1 MPRLLVVYGT
11 TDGQTGKVT
20 DFLAAELSRLGAR
33 VDRFE
38 AGAAP
43 ADLSVYDGVIVAA
56 SVHAGGYQRPVIRW
70 VQSHAAI
77 LCAMPSAFISVCL
90 GILQKDPAVRR
101 DLDQILG
108 RFVRESRWHPGE
120 IKEVAG
126 ALKYREY
133 GWLKRRV
140 MRYMAAK
147 AGGSTDTSRNH
158 EYTDWADLRRW
169 AGTFLAD
176 FPGWAR
182 PVLSA
187 RSAGEADYAA

>member
-20 DFLAAELSRLGAR
+20 DFLAAEWSRLGAR

-38 AGAAP
+38 AEAAP
-43 ADLSVYDGVIVAA
+43 ADLSGYDGVIVAA
-56 SVHAGGYQRPVIRW
+56 SVHAGGYQQPVIGW

-77 LCAMPSAFISVCL
+77 LGAMPSAFISVSL

-101 DLDQILG
+101 DLDGILG
-108 RFVRESRWHPGE
+108 RFVRESRWHPGMV
-120 IKEVAG
+120 KEVAG

-169 AGTFLAD
+169 AGAFLVD
-176 FPGWAR
+176 FPEWSR
-182 PVLSA
+182 PVLNA
-187 RSAGEADYAA
+187 RSSGEADYAA